1 MFRFSN
7 GVSIRRARFAIK
19 AELYDRWFAEFDL
32 DFAYNEVEIKDMYL
46 GYNFTD
52 HLSIQAGHFKEPMS
66 MERVTSSR
74 YIMANERPMVVDALA
89 GGRRLG
95 VAVTWWGKYWWVSG
109 GVFGQQVDLIHKER
123 NRGSDGYGFT
133 GRVAIPIINNDDIT
147 LHIGGYASWRRPD
160 AGGEEDRIALFR
172 TFPESRTDRRRF
184 VQAEVGNVNH
194 YTTYGAELAFRWNK
208 LLMYGEYLFTDL
220 SRYKKNGEIH
230 EPLKNAEFMGWY
242 ATASYMIIGEQ
253 RRYSPEDAEFGGV
266 KVNRRGGNLE
276 VSARV
281 SHLNLNDFHDL
292 SSPITGGSAY
302 SYSANL
308 NWYPVSNV
316 LIGLNYLFMDNDKYA
331 DSKGQITVNTPSGN
345 KALSEARPGG
355 IDFHVLQLRLMVSF

>member
-1 MFRFSN
+1 M
-7 GVSIRRARFAIK
+7 
-19 AELYDRWFAEFDL
+19 
-32 DFAYNEVEIKDMYL
+32 
-46 GYNFTD
+46 
-52 HLSIQAGHFKEPMS
+52 
-66 MERVTSSR
+66 
-74 YIMANERPMVVDALA
+74 
-89 GGRRLG
+89 
-95 VAVTWWGKYWWVSG
+95 
-109 GVFGQQVDLIHKER
+109 
-123 NRGSDGYGFT
+123 
-133 GRVAIPIINNDDIT
+133 
-147 LHIGGYASWRRPD
+147 
-160 AGGEEDRIALFR
+160 
-172 TFPESRTDRRRF
+172 
-184 VQAEVGNVNH
+184 NH